1 MARAARWIG
10 WTLSA
15 GLGLVLLLLALA
27 LVAAN
32 TPSGRAFIESRV
44 EGLTGGEVRVSG
56 LAGRFPDALR
66 AGRIELHDGTGLW
79 LAIDE
84 LRLDWKPSRLLVG
97 SAGIDRLEA
106 ARIAMNRL
114 PASTPAEPGEGSG
127 FSLPVRVDLGSLR
140 VARIDLGAPVAGIAA
155 ALAIEGRG
163 HLGAPDRGEVELS
176 AHRLDGAGDY
186 TVQGRMDAAG
196 LSARL
201 HAGEP
206 AGGLLSGLAG
216 LPELGALSLA
226 AEVEGPLSGLEI
238 TLGLKAGSLEANAH
252 GTLDLDRRAA
262 DLRVTAK
269 AAPMKPR
276 PDVSWQSVALDARVR
291 GPFDR
296 PTAEASLMI
305 DGLSAMETAV
315 ARLGAEIRSD
325 AGKLKFR
332 AELDGIRIPGPA
344 PDLLRKAP
352 LRLESA
358 IRLDEKK
365 RSVAFTLS
373 HPLIAAQGEG
383 TTAENPGGRIDVQLP
398 DLAPFAA
405 VAGLDLRGSTRL
417 ELGAATQGETL
428 KLDLK
433 GGLAVTGGT
442 APVPGL
448 VGEQAKLDLALAV
461 RGEEMSLTRLR
472 FDGKTLALAAD
483 GRLPGKTA
491 DLGFKLALSDL
502 KALAPRLSGRL
513 AAEGRL
519 RGPAANLAVTAD
531 LKGELGVE
539 HRPSGP
545 VAAAVQLTGLPGAPS
560 GTVTAKGVLDRAPLE
575 LAVTLQSEKD
585 GGFRLA
591 VDRADWKSAH
601 AEGALRLPKGTA
613 LPLGRL
619 DLRLARLEDFAALLG
634 QPLTGRVTAGLETT
648 ERTARL
654 RLDAYDAGLAGTATV
669 GRAEL
674 ALAVSDPLA
683 HPVVDGRLNL
693 DGIAAGAT
701 RGSARLDAAGPDHA
715 LELRVFADL
724 QALAGGDAR
733 LNGAATLDVPAAK
746 AAVSSLEAAWKGETL
761 KLLEP
766 VRIVYRDGLT
776 LDRLRLGLGKG
787 GELEAAGRAA
797 PNLDLSVAARN
808 IPADLARLFTPGL
821 ALEGTLRADAQLNG
835 PPQRPRG
842 KLMAA
847 ARDLRLRSGPGRALP
862 PAQLAVSAD
871 LAGEAAR
878 LDARL
883 NAGSTALN
891 LAGNVPFEAS
901 APLDLRAGGRMD
913 LALLDPLLAAQGRR
927 LRGLVSLNGGVTG
940 SLAEPRATGT
950 VDLAQGEIQ
959 DYTQGLHLSRITARL
974 RAEGDSLRLV
984 QLEGHAGP
992 GTIRAEGTVG
1002 ILSKDLPIELRLA
1015 ARNARPLSSDR
1026 LTVSLNAD
1034 LNLQGQAAHRME
1046 AGGKIHINR
1055 AEIMIPEHLP
1065 AGIAVLDVRRPGDKP
1080 PPPPAPG
1087 PEIALNLEIEA
1098 PGAIFV
1104 RGRGV
1109 DAELAGRIR
1118 VQGSAADPEPLGH
1131 FELRRGEFSLAGTTL
1146 TFSKGEVGFD
1156 GGSLTNP
1163 SLDFVAE
1170 TTGNN
1175 VTATL
1180 GVAGTANKPKI
1191 TLSSVPSL
1199 PQDEVLAQ
1207 LLFNRGTA
1215 NLSPFEWVQIAAAVA
1230 SLTGIAPTGGNPL
1243 ETVRKGLGLDRLSIG
1258 TGGSGSPSLEAG
1270 RYVAPGVYLGAK
1282 QGVTG
1287 TGTQATVQVDVIR
1300 GLKLEGSVG
1309 TGSSTTAASGST
1321 TGTSTV
1327 GVTYQFEY

>member
-1 MARAARWIG
+1 
-10 WTLSA
+10 
-15 GLGLVLLLLALA
+15 
-27 LVAAN
+27 
-32 TPSGRAFIESRV
+32 
-44 EGLTGGEVRVSG
+44 
-56 LAGRFPDALR
+56 
-66 AGRIELHDGTGLW
+66 
-79 LAIDE
+79 
-84 LRLDWKPSRLLVG
+84 
-97 SAGIDRLEA
+97 
-106 ARIAMNRL
+106 
-114 PASTPAEPGEGSG
+114 
-127 FSLPVRVDLGSLR
+127 
-140 VARIDLGAPVAGIAA
+140 
-155 ALAIEGRG
+155 
-163 HLGAPDRGEVELS
+163 
-176 AHRLDGAGDY
+176 
-186 TVQGRMDAAG
+186 
-196 LSARL
+196 
-201 HAGEP
+201 
-206 AGGLLSGLAG
+206 
-216 LPELGALSLA
+216 
-226 AEVEGPLSGLEI
+226 
-238 TLGLKAGSLEANAH
+238 
-252 GTLDLDRRAA
+252 
-262 DLRVTAK
+262 
-269 AAPMKPR
+269 
-276 PDVSWQSVALDARVR
+276 
-291 GPFDR
+291 
-296 PTAEASLMI
+296 
-305 DGLSAMETAV
+305 
-315 ARLGAEIRSD
+315 
-325 AGKLKFR
+325 
-332 AELDGIRIPGPA
+332 
-344 PDLLRKAP
+344 
-352 LRLESA
+352 
-358 IRLDEKK
+358 
-365 RSVAFTLS
+365 
-373 HPLIAAQGEG
+373 
-383 TTAENPGGRIDVQLP
+383 
-398 DLAPFAA
+398 
-405 VAGLDLRGSTRL
+405 
-417 ELGAATQGETL
+417 
-428 KLDLK
+428 
-433 GGLAVTGGT
+433 
-442 APVPGL
+442 
-448 VGEQAKLDLALAV
+448 
-461 RGEEMSLTRLR
+461 
-472 FDGKTLALAAD
+472 
-483 GRLPGKTA
+483 
-491 DLGFKLALSDL
+491 
-502 KALAPRLSGRL
+502 
-513 AAEGRL
+513 
-519 RGPAANLAVTAD
+519 
-531 LKGELGVE
+531 
-539 HRPSGP
+539 
-545 VAAAVQLTGLPGAPS
+545 
-560 GTVTAKGVLDRAPLE
+560 
-575 LAVTLQSEKD
+575 
-585 GGFRLA
+585 
-591 VDRADWKSAH
+591 
-601 AEGALRLPKGTA
+601 
-613 LPLGRL
+613 
-619 DLRLARLEDFAALLG
+619 
-634 QPLTGRVTAGLETT
+634 
-648 ERTARL
+648 
-654 RLDAYDAGLAGTATV
+654 
-669 GRAEL
+669 
-674 ALAVSDPLA
+674 
-683 HPVVDGRLNL
+683 
-693 DGIAAGAT
+693 
-701 RGSARLDAAGPDHA
+701 
-715 LELRVFADL
+715 
-724 QALAGGDAR
+724 
-733 LNGAATLDVPAAK
+733 
-746 AAVSSLEAAWKGETL
+746 
-761 KLLEP
+761 
-766 VRIVYRDGLT
+766 
-776 LDRLRLGLGKG
+776 
-787 GELEAAGRAA
+787 
-797 PNLDLSVAARN
+797 
-808 IPADLARLFTPGL
+808 
-821 ALEGTLRADAQLNG
+821 
-835 PPQRPRG
+835 
-842 KLMAA
+842 
-847 ARDLRLRSGPGRALP
+847 
-862 PAQLAVSAD
+862 
-871 LAGEAAR
+871 
-878 LDARL
+878 
-883 NAGSTALN
+883 
-891 LAGNVPFEAS
+891 
-901 APLDLRAGGRMD
+901 MD